1 MEYTREGGSE
11 AMMMMRGVVSSL
23 KQIQFERGTVQ
34 GVRVHVLPTEQFKT
48 YALSVYVGSPLQE
61 DTVTPNALIPFVLR
75 RGSKAYPETKQFR
88 EKLDDLYGAGF
99 GFDVYKRGD
108 YQMLQFRMDVIQ
120 DDFVSSPQPLL
131 KQAIQFLGEAITQ
144 PAMEGGTLVRKYI
157 DSEKTTLQ
165 KRLESIVNDKI
176 RYAAERCIAEM
187 CNNEPYR
194 LHPLGAIDH
203 IPSIEAEGLTGRYEA
218 LLRQSPIDIYVV
230 GNTNLEQVLPLIE
243 RFFAARG
250 ERTSDYSLRAEHR
263 SVGQVK
269 EVVERLDVNQ
279 GKLNMG
285 LRVRTSYADDSY
297 PSALLYNGI
306 LGGYPHSK
314 LFTNVREKASL
325 AYYASSRLDGHKGIL
340 TIQSGIEIANYE
352 KAVSIIKEQLK
363 AMEEGQI
370 SDTELQQTK
379 AMITGHLRELQD
391 SAFELIAFDFNN
403 RLSGADRT
411 VPALIEA
418 VEQTDKELIRRMARQ
433 VQLDTIYFL
442 RDNKGG
448 Q

>member
-11 AMMMMRGVVSSL
+11 AMMMRGVVSSL
-23 KQIQFERGTVQ
+23 KQIRFERGTVQ

-48 YALSVYVGSPLQE
+48 FALSVYVGRPLQE

-75 RGSKAYPETKQFR
+75 RGSKTYPETKQFR

-131 KQAIQFLGEAITQ
+131 DQAIQFLGEAITQ

-187 CNNEPYR
+187 CSNEPYR
-194 LHPLGAIDH
+194 LHPLGAIDR
-203 IPSIEAEGLTGRYEA
+203 IPSIDAEVLTERYEA

-243 RFFAARG
+243 RYFAVRG
-250 ERTSDYSLRAEHR
+250 ERTSDYSLKAEHR

-370 SDTELQQTK
+370 NDTELQQTK

-403 RLSGADRT
+403 RLSGAERT

-418 VEQTDKELIRRMARQ
+418 VEQTDKEQIRRMARQ

>member
-11 AMMMMRGVVSSL
+11 AMMMRGVVSSL
-23 KQIQFERGTVQ
+23 KQIRFERGTVQ

-48 YALSVYVGSPLQE
+48 YAISVYVGSPLQE

-75 RGSKAYPETKQFR
+75 RGSKTYPETKQFR

-131 KQAIQFLGEAITQ
+131 DQAIQFLGEAITQ
-144 PAMEGGTLVRKYI
+144 PAMEGRTLVRKYI

-187 CNNEPYR
+187 CSNEPYR
-194 LHPLGAIDH
+194 LHPLGTIDR
-203 IPSIEAEGLTGRYEA
+203 IPSIDAEGLTERYEA

-230 GNTNLEQVLPLIE
+230 GNTKLEQVLPLIE
-243 RFFAARG
+243 RYFAARG
-250 ERTSDYSLRAEHR
+250 ERSSDYSLRAEHR

-352 KAVSIIKEQLK
+352 KAVSIIKEQLT

-379 AMITGHLRELQD
+379 AMITGHMRELQD

-418 VEQTDKELIRRMARQ
+418 VEQTDKEQIRRMARQ